1 MNGKGALP
9 LLIVL
14 WAVSL
19 AFMLSTG
26 HVLFRFLF
34 YLFTSLITLSFVWV
48 WQNLHGLEVERTV
61 VSPKAQVGK
70 ILEEEIVVRNRS
82 SLPKFWLEVRDHS
95 SLPAHVAGRVIGSI
109 PPKGEHRWSVK
120 TLCRKRGVFT
130 LGPVTVVSSDP
141 LGLVRF
147 EKVFPTKLEV
157 TVYPPVYSLP
167 HFKLLSGVL
176 PGGEVVRQ
184 RAPYATT
191 NVAGVRDYCPGDS
204 FNRIHWPTTA
214 HAGRLMVK
222 EFELDPL
229 SNVWIFIDLDRRV
242 QKGEPW
248 PRSFVESR
256 GPSLFWAE
264 GWALRPEPTTEEYAV
279 AIAASLAAK
288 LLREKRALGLAACSQ
303 ARYILR
309 PERGLRQL
317 LKVLDFLAV
326 VRAEGDKPFEEL
338 LASESPF
345 LEGNSTVIAI
355 TPSESTRWVK
365 VIQSMK
371 MRGIDALAVIVAEN
385 PEDYREVM
393 AELRASAIPW
403 ILVRLGDE
411 IPAAMDSGRVRWGT

>member
-1 MNGKGALP
+1 MRGKW
-9 LLIVL
+9 LLIFVF
-14 WAVSL
+14 WAISL
-19 AFMLSTG
+19 ALMLNTG
-26 HVLFRFLF
+26 HTLFRFFF
-34 YLFTSLITLSFVWV
+34 YLFTSLMALSALWV
-48 WQNLHGLEVERTV
+48 WQNLWGLEVERAV
-61 VSPKAQVGK
+61 ASPKAQVGK

-82 SLPKFWLEVRDHS
+82 PLPKIWLEVRDHS
-95 SLPAHVAGRVIGSI
+95 SLPAHVAGRIIGSI
-109 PPKGEHRWSVK
+109 PPRGEFRWSAK

-130 LGPVTVVSSDP
+130 LGPITVVSSDP
-141 LGLVRF
+141 LGLIAIERI
-147 EKVFPTKLEV
+147 FPAKLEV
-157 TVYPPVYSLP
+157 TVYPPVYPLP
-167 HFKLLSGVL
+167 HFKLHSGIL

-184 RAPYATT
+184 RAPHATT
-191 NVAGVRDYCPGDS
+191 NVAGVREYLPGDG

-229 SNVWIFIDLDRRV
+229 SNVWIFVDLDRRV

-279 AIAASLAAK
+279 AIAASLASK
-288 LLREKRALGLAACSQ
+288 LLREKRALGLAAYSQ

-317 LKVLDFLAV
+317 LKILDLLAV
-326 VRAEGDKPFEEL
+326 VRAESEEPFEEL
-338 LASESPF
+338 LASESLF

-355 TPSESTRWVK
+355 TPSESTGWVK
-365 VIQSMK
+365 VIQGMK
-371 MRGIDALAVIVAEN
+371 MKGIAAMAVIVAES
-385 PEDYREVM
+385 PESYRDVL
-393 AELRASAIPW
+393 AELKASAIPW

-411 IPAAMDSGRVRWGT
+411 IPAAMDSGRAFQ